1 MDDSSNPP
9 MDQLPP
15 EPAPFR
21 GVVKDTYVESTPDWP
36 PPLRPPASAPN
47 IIVIMVDDLGFGQL
61 SCFGGPIEAPH
72 LSALADKGLRYTNFH
87 TTALCSPSRAALLT
101 GRNHHSVGFAT
112 IAEMASGFPGANA
125 FLPKSAASIA
135 EVLKQT
141 GYSTYCAG
149 KWHLTP
155 TSEQTAAGPFD
166 RWPIGLGFERF
177 HGFLPGE
184 VDQWHPMLT
193 VDNHRVE
200 TPTVGRKNPDGS
212 TNDYH
217 VSEDIVDASIR
228 MLRDQQQVSS
238 GRPFF
243 LYLPFGAPHCPFHAP
258 PEFIDHYAGRFDD
271 GWDVHRRATY
281 ERQLEM
287 GIIPEGTDLPPR
299 SNAVPAWDSLD
310 GDAQRLYA
318 RLQETFCGFVD
329 HTDAQIGRLMDAL
342 DEMGIADDT
351 AVIFLSDNGASAEGG
366 KHGTTNTERFRNMMF
381 MEVDEMLDDISHM
394 GSRHTDPHYPIGW
407 SQAGNAPFQRWKRDT
422 HRGGNTDP
430 MIVHWPAQ
438 IPAADQGAIRTQ
450 YHHITDLY
458 PTLLDMAGLPIP
470 TRVNGVDQQPLEG
483 HSFAPTISN
492 GDTPNVKT
500 TQYYEMLGSRAIWH
514 DGWTAVTWHRPGTD
528 WADDPWELYHQD
540 IDYSQAHDLAGE
552 HPEKLAELVALWW
565 DEARAHNVL
574 PLDDRGRERFI
585 DPLRPTASEDR
596 DVYRYFPG
604 STPIPNPSLPL
615 ILNCPHSLTAH
626 LTLSDVDVG
635 VDAGVLV
642 CQGGEL
648 AGWSLFVQNG
658 RAHYVHNVLKIE
670 MSELVSAD
678 PLPTGQPI
686 EVRVDYQPIEQGW
699 GRAVMSVNGAIVA
712 TNERMRITPMGYSMV
727 QEGFAIGK
735 SWGTPVAYEH
745 YQGTF
750 EFTGDLRV
758 VELRTDPAGQVWT
771 PRPDWKTE

>member
-1 MDDSSNPP
+1 
-9 MDQLPP
+9 
-15 EPAPFR
+15 
-21 GVVKDTYVESTPDWP
+21 
-36 PPLRPPASAPN
+36 
-47 IIVIMVDDLGFGQL
+47 
-61 SCFGGPIEAPH
+61 
-72 LSALADKGLRYTNFH
+72 
-87 TTALCSPSRAALLT
+87 
-101 GRNHHSVGFAT
+101 
-112 IAEMASGFPGANA
+112 
-125 FLPKSAASIA
+125 
-135 EVLKQT
+135 
-141 GYSTYCAG
+141 
-149 KWHLTP
+149 
-155 TSEQTAAGPFD
+155 
-166 RWPIGLGFERF
+166 
-177 HGFLPGE
+177 
-184 VDQWHPMLT
+184 
-193 VDNHRVE
+193 
-200 TPTVGRKNPDGS
+200 
-212 TNDYH
+212 
-217 VSEDIVDASIR
+217 
-228 MLRDQQQVSS
+228 
-238 GRPFF
+238 
-243 LYLPFGAPHCPFHAP
+243 
-258 PEFIDHYAGRFDD
+258 
-271 GWDVHRRATY
+271 
-281 ERQLEM
+281 M
-287 GIIPEGTDLPPR
+287 GIIPKGTDLPPR

-310 GDAQRLYA
+310 ADAQRLYA

-342 DEMGIADDT
+342 HEMGIADDT

-381 MEVDEMLDDISHM
+381 MEVDEMLDDIVHM

-430 MIVHWPAQ
+430 MIVHWPAK
-438 IPAADQGAIRTQ
+438 IPDADQGAIRTQ

-458 PTLLDMAGLPIP
+458 PTLLDMAGLPVP

-540 IDYSQAHDLAGE
+540 VDYSQAHDLARE
-552 HPEKLAELVALWW
+552 HPDKLAELVALWW

-626 LTLSDVDVG
+626 LTLSDGDE
-635 VDAGVLV
+635 GVLV
-642 CQGGEL
+642 CQGAEL
-648 AGWSLFVQNG
+648 AGWSFFVQNG

-670 MSELVSAD
+670 MSELVSAN

-686 EVRVDYQPIEQGW
+686 EVCVDYAPIEQGW
-699 GRAVMSVNGAIVA
+699 GRAVMSVDGAVVA

-727 QEGFAIGK
+727 QEGFAVGK

-745 YQGTF
+745 YQGAY

-758 VELRTDPAGQVWT
+758 IELRTDPTGQVWT